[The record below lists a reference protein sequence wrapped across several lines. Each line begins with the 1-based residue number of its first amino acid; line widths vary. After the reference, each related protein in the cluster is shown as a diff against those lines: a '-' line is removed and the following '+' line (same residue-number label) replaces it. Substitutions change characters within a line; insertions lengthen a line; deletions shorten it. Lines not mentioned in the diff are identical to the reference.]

1 MKLTALATLLT
12 ATQAAHDGTLN
23 PNYHGGAYAN
33 AYVNANGALHTYGYG
48 STYGYGRGYG
58 SYMYGSYGPYAVGA
72 GAYGYGYNSYYY
84 STPYTGYGSYS
95 YGYSAYTPRYTGAY
109 AAYATYY
116 NGVTSY
122 PYRYS
127 VACNSTQ
134 RRSADGSYC
143 ISCPTYTRANVGN
156 TGCVSNTCAGYN
168 AVLMSNGACKS
179 CAAGNVADSTRR
191 TCVATTYSSGY
202 YYPNGYYTNG
212 YYNTPVAMTYF
223 KEEIPEE
230 EAAAE
235 DTCNPRQ
242 FVNAAGDCEAC
253 GPFSRA

>member
-1 MKLTALATLLT
+1 MGINKSKRYNLTLMKLTALATLLT
-12 ATQAAHDGTLN
+12 AAQATHDGTIN
-23 PNYHGGAYAN
+23 ANTHGGAYLYTPN
-33 AYVNANGALHTYGYG
+33 TYAYAGYAGYG
-48 STYGYGRGYG
+48 TGY
-58 SYMYGSYGPYAVGA
+58 SYGPYAVGA

-84 STPYTGYGSYS
+84 STPYTGYGSY
-95 YGYSAYTPRYTGAY
+95 
-109 AAYATYY
+109 
-116 NGVTSY
+116 SY